1 MLSNVDVIGMNSAL
15 RGEGQFTA
23 NGFDYLV
30 MMRIYEVEE
39 GGRFSV
45 QVKPVFRGNQFT
57 QSKDRGKSRMDARNE
72 LKFRRRKARVLG
84 FC

>member
-15 RGEGQFTA
+15 RGERQFTA
-23 NGFDYLV
+23 NGFDYMV

-45 QVKPVFRGNQFT
+45 QVKPVFRRNRT

-72 LKFRRRKARVLG
+72 LNFRRRKARVLG

>member
-1 MLSNVDVIGMNSAL
+1 MWMLLGRTAPFA
-15 RGEGQFTA
+15 EKGQFTA
-23 NGFDYLV
+23 NGFDYMV

-45 QVKPVFRGNQFT
+45 QVKPVFRRNRT

-72 LKFRRRKARVLG
+72 LNFRRRKARVLG